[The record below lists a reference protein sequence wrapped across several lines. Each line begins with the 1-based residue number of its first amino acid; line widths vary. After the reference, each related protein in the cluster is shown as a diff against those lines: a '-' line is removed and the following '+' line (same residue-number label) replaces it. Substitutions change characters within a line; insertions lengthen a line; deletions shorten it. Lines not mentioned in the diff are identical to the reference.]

1 MQAVET
7 EVGHGFH
14 EAVWMIK
21 LVIEQ
26 VRAELHW
33 LRQVAAELS
42 PRSRANPA
50 HVTKDVV
57 DRLCFRTL
65 PFSNLA
71 ILHGILLGS
80 KEKNGDPHK
89 TVFIHRSFLF
99 TGRSF
104 SPAIQHLIK
113 PEIRG
118 AMEFLASDAMQ
129 GRASG
134 SHDELLAA
142 TYLASQLREIGIEPA
157 GDEGGYIQNVSGE
170 FNFYRDGKKQW
181 NTRNV
186 IGKLEGRDEKLKD
199 QVILLTAHMDHLGIG
214 KPVNGDNIYN
224 GADDDAS
231 GCVAVLQL
239 ARALAHEK
247 APKRTV
253 LFVFFGS
260 EETGGQG
267 NQYFLQHPPVPLNNI
282 VANLEFEMIGRAD
295 SAVKPDELWLTGFDR
310 SNLGPELAKHGAKLV
325 ADPHPKQNFF
335 QRSDNYALAKQGIV
349 AHTVSSFGLHS
360 DYHRPGDDVAHIDF
374 NHMEQAIHSML
385 DPVKWLANSE
395 FKPEWVEGKKP

>member
-1 MQAVET
+1 MASRLKLSLFISLFCFLSLASAQKPSIDQA
-7 EVGHGFH
+7 
-14 EAVWMIK
+14 
-21 LVIEQ
+21 Q
-26 VRAELHW
+26 
-33 LRQVAAELS
+33 
-42 PRSRANPA
+42 
-50 HVTKDVV
+50 
-57 DRLCFRTL
+57 
-65 PFSNLA
+65 
-71 ILHGILLGS
+71 
-80 KEKNGDPHK
+80 
-89 TVFIHRSFLF
+89 
-99 TGRSF
+99 
-104 SPAIQHLIK
+104 
-113 PEIRG
+113 IRG
-118 AMEFLASDAMQ
+118 AMEFLANDAMQ
-129 GRASG
+129 GRGSG

-157 GDEGGYIQNVSGE
+157 GDTGSYIQDVSAE
-170 FNFYRDGKKQW
+170 FNFYREGKKQW

-186 IGKLEGRDEKLKD
+186 IGRLEGRDEKMKD

-231 GCVAVLQL
+231 GCIAVLQL

-267 NQYFLQHPPVPLNNI
+267 DQYFLQHPPVPLKSI

-310 SNLGPELAKHGAKLV
+310 SNLGRELAKHGAKLV
-325 ADPHPKQNFF
+325 ADPHPQQNFF
-335 QRSDNYALAKQGIV
+335 QRSDNYTLAKQGII
-349 AHTVSSFGLHS
+349 AHTVSSFGLHA
-360 DYHRPGDDVAHIDF
+360 DYHQPGDDVSHIDF
-374 NHMEQAIHSML
+374 NHMFTAIHSML
-385 DPVKWLANSE
+385 RPVKWLANSE

>member
-1 MQAVET
+1 MAT
-7 EVGHGFH
+7 R
-14 EAVWMIK
+14 IK
-21 LVIEQ
+21 
-26 VRAELHW
+26 
-33 LRQVAAELS
+33 
-42 PRSRANPA
+42 P
-50 HVTKDVV
+50 
-57 DRLCFRTL
+57 
-65 PFSNLA
+65 
-71 ILHGILLGS
+71 
-80 KEKNGDPHK
+80 
-89 TVFIHRSFLF
+89 FLF
-99 TGRSF
+99 IALFCFLTAASAQTP
-104 SPAIQHLIK
+104 SQDQA
-113 PEIRG
+113 EIRG

-157 GDEGGYIQNVSGE
+157 GDDGGYIQNVAGE
-170 FNFYRDGKKQW
+170 FNFYREGKKQW

-186 IGKLEGRDEKLKD
+186 IGRLEGRDEKMKD
-199 QVILLTAHMDHLGIG
+199 QVILLTAHMDHIGIG

-231 GCVAVLQL
+231 GCIAVLQL

-267 NQYFLQHPPVPLNNI
+267 NGYFLQHPPVPLKNI
-282 VANLEFEMIGRAD
+282 AANLEFEMIGRAD

-360 DYHRPGDDVAHIDF
+360 DYHQPGDDVAHIDF
-374 NHMEQAIHSML
+374 AHMEQAIHSML
-385 DPVKWLANSE
+385 EPVKWLANSE

>member
-1 MQAVET
+1 MAIR
-7 EVGHGFH
+7 
-14 EAVWMIK
+14 IK
-21 LVIEQ
+21 L
-26 VRAELHW
+26 
-33 LRQVAAELS
+33 
-42 PRSRANPA
+42 
-50 HVTKDVV
+50 
-57 DRLCFRTL
+57 
-65 PFSNLA
+65 
-71 ILHGILLGS
+71 
-80 KEKNGDPHK
+80 
-89 TVFIHRSFLF
+89 FLF
-99 TGRSF
+99 ISVFCFLTVASAQKSSTDQG
-104 SPAIQHLIK
+104 Q
-113 PEIRG
+113 IRG
-118 AMEFLASDAMQ
+118 SMEFLASDAMQ

-142 TYLASQLREIGIEPA
+142 TYLASQLREIGIAPA

-170 FNFYRDGKKQW
+170 FNFYREAKKQW

-186 IGKLEGRDEKLKD
+186 IGRLAGRDEKMKD
-199 QVILLTAHMDHLGIG
+199 QVILLTAHMDHIGIG

-239 ARALAHEK
+239 ARALAEK

-267 NQYFLQHPPVPLNNI
+267 NQYFLQHPPVPLKSI

-310 SNLGPELAKHGAKLV
+310 SNLGTELAKHGAKLV
-325 ADPHPKQNFF
+325 GDPHPKQNFF
-335 QRSDNYALAKQGIV
+335 QRSDNYALAKQGVV
-349 AHTVSSFGLHS
+349 AHTISSFGLHK
-360 DYHRPGDDVAHIDF
+360 DYHQPGDDVAHIDF
-374 NHMEQAIHSML
+374 NHMESAIHSML
-385 DPVKWLANSE
+385 GPVKWLADSE

>member
-1 MQAVET
+1 MAT
-7 EVGHGFH
+7 R
-14 EAVWMIK
+14 IK
-21 LVIEQ
+21 LPLFIALVCF
-26 VRAELHW
+26 LT
-33 LRQVAAELS
+33 VASA
-42 PRSRANPA
+42 
-50 HVTKDVV
+50 
-57 DRLCFRTL
+57 
-65 PFSNLA
+65 
-71 ILHGILLGS
+71 
-80 KEKNGDPHK
+80 
-89 TVFIHRSFLF
+89 
-99 TGRSF
+99 
-104 SPAIQHLIK
+104 QK
-113 PEIRG
+113 PSQDQDEIRG

-142 TYLASQLREIGIEPA
+142 TYLASQLREIGIEPG
-157 GDEGGYIQNVSGE
+157 GDDGGYIQNVSGE
-170 FNFYRDGKKQW
+170 FNFYREGKKQW

-186 IGKLEGRDEKLKD
+186 IGRLEGRDEKMRD
-199 QVILLTAHMDHLGIG
+199 QVILLTAHMDHIGIG

-231 GCVAVLQL
+231 GCIAVLQL

-267 NQYFLQHPPVPLNNI
+267 NQYFLQHPPVPLKSI

-310 SNLGPELAKHGAKLV
+310 SDLGPELAKHGAKLV

-360 DYHRPGDDVAHIDF
+360 DYHQPGDDVAHIDF
-374 NHMEQAIHSML
+374 AHMDQAIHSML
-385 DPVKWLANSE
+385 EPVKWLANSE

>member
-1 MQAVET
+1 MT
-7 EVGHGFH
+7 RLKLPLIIGFFCF
-14 EAVWMIK
+14 
-21 LVIEQ
+21 LT
-26 VRAELHW
+26 
-33 LRQVAAELS
+33 VASAQ
-42 PRSRANPA
+42 
-50 HVTKDVV
+50 
-57 DRLCFRTL
+57 
-65 PFSNLA
+65 
-71 ILHGILLGS
+71 
-80 KEKNGDPHK
+80 K
-89 TVFIHRSFLF
+89 TSTDQDH
-99 TGRSF
+99 
-104 SPAIQHLIK
+104 
-113 PEIRG
+113 IRG
-118 AMEFLASDAMQ
+118 EMEFLASDAMQ

-157 GDEGGYIQNVSGE
+157 GDEGSYIQNVSGE
-170 FNFYRDGKKQW
+170 FNFYHEGKKQW

-186 IGKLEGRDEKLKD
+186 IGKLQGRDEKMKD
-199 QVILLTAHMDHLGIG
+199 QVILLTAHMDHIGIG

-247 APKRTV
+247 ESKRTV

-267 NQYFLQHPPVPLNNI
+267 NQYFLQHPPVPLKSI

-349 AHTVSSFGLHS
+349 AQTVSSFGLHS
-360 DYHRPGDDVAHIDF
+360 DYHQPGDDVAHIDF
-374 NHMEQAIHSML
+374 NHMESAIHSIL
-385 DPVKWLANSE
+385 SSVKWLANSE